1 VWKIY
6 KEGQGKWARV
16 LTVSAIALGSVFAV
30 YSLHNALPAKERF
43 VVPIVNWS
51 VDYRFLF
58 DAPLLIAGVAFAAWL
73 FNHGST
79 ADFLIDT
86 ENELRNKVTW
96 PSKKEEINSSIV
108 VVVAVLI
115 IGIFVFLVDLGLT
128 EIQEWVYQQPQVP
141 K

>member
-16 LTVSAIALGSVFAV
+16 LTVSAIALGSIFAV
-30 YSLHNALPAKERF
+30 YSLHGALPAKERILIPF
-43 VVPIVNWS
+43 VNWS
-51 VDYRFLF
+51 LDYRFLF
-58 DAPLLIAGVAFAAWL
+58 EAPLLIAGVAFAVWL
-73 FNHGST
+73 FNHPPI

-86 ENELRNKVTW
+86 DNELRNKVTW

-108 VVVAVLI
+108 VIVAVLI
-115 IGIFVFLVDLGLT
+115 MGAFIFLVDWGLT
-128 EIQEWVYQQPQVP
+128 EIQEWVYPIAP